1 MTNPISLILNC
12 SFGPKP
18 RIAVSQPI
26 RPAEL
31 KGDPRMGEITPFF
44 IVASIEVGNTTTKC
58 ILTATN
64 MKSGRTRLLNKT
76 IKMTRDVRKPKPNER
91 IFGTTL
97 SGVSLTRESIAE
109 LVRDTLIEAHEAV
122 NLDIR
127 TDLDFAV
134 RSTGVVA
141 GFSSPHEVGEF
152 IKALADG
159 CLLAGIPPKKMVPA
173 MSIDNIPVKFRKHT
187 LIEKIV
193 FTGAVGGVL
202 PPVGSTG
209 VEVVANEMEGEL
221 STAGIKEGAKWA
233 GVDYRNPV
241 FSMDFGT
248 TLKGRITNDEIPYAR
263 TIANLCGYAGAIPDA
278 VIKGTGLVDRR
289 YGAALDLFKDKKER
303 LIWITK
309 GSKIKKYAQVIHDL
323 VSVEIVPGDRDRYG
337 SVPVDPMAAKSIG
350 VILIGCDVGVNG
362 SLIPELTDIGTEI
375 YSRHGLNTMFATLDL
390 VSAIMVERLI
400 RLAHDMGLVTNKT
413 NIGLT
418 GRAAITGCKPFLILN
433 RIKKL
438 GIYKQPRESV
448 VFVDDGLARGASVMA
463 RCMNSMGVP
472 GNPIGGIRGGRC
484 VLSKRIEYY
493 KKSKVKGV
501 WHENT
506 SHDGLS

>member
-1 MTNPISLILNC
+1 MENPIKFILGC
-12 SFGPKP
+12 YFGTKP
-18 RIAVSQPI
+18 RIAESQPI
-26 RPAEL
+26 FPSEL
-31 KGDPRMGEITPFF
+31 KGDLKRGEFVPFF

-64 MKSGRTRLLNKT
+64 MNDGRTRLLNKT
-76 IKMTRDVRKPKPNER
+76 VKMTRDVRKPKPNER

-109 LVRDTLIEAHEAV
+109 LVRDTLLEAHDAV
-122 NLDIR
+122 NLDIT

-173 MSIDNIPVKFRKHT
+173 MSIENIPVKFRDHT
-187 LIEKIV
+187 LIDKIV

-202 PPVGSTG
+202 PPAGSTG
-209 VEVVANEMEGEL
+209 VEIVANEMEGEL
-221 STAGIKEGAKWA
+221 STAGIKEGAKWT
-233 GVDYRNPV
+233 GVDFRNPV

-248 TLKGRITNDEIPYAR
+248 TLKGRITNDDIPYAR

-289 YGAALDLFKDKKER
+289 YGAALDLFHNKKER
-303 LIWITK
+303 MIWLTK
-309 GSKIKKYAQVIHDL
+309 SAAIKKYAQDINAL
-323 VSVEIVPGDRDRYG
+323 ITIGMVPEDRNRYG
-337 SVPVDPMAAKSIG
+337 SVPVDPTAAKEIG
-350 VILIGCDVGVNG
+350 VTLIGCDVGENG
-362 SLIPELTDIGTEI
+362 SLMPELTDIGAEI
-375 YSRHGLNTMFATLDL
+375 YSKQGLKTMFATLDL
-390 VSAIMVERLI
+390 VSAMMVTRFVKLAMENKLI
-400 RLAHDMGLVTNKT
+400 SEKT
-413 NIGLT
+413 SIGLT
-418 GRAAITGCKPFLILN
+418 GRAVITGCKPDLILKA
-433 RIKKL
+433 IEKL
-438 GIYKQPRESV
+438 GLYEKPEERV
-448 VFVDDGLARGASVMA
+448 VFVDDGLARGAAVMA

-484 VLSKRIEYY
+484 VLSQRIEYY
-493 KKSKVKGV
+493 KKSK
-501 WHENT
+501 ERNPT
-506 SHDGLS
+506 

>member
-1 MTNPISLILNC
+1 MTNPVSLILGC
-12 SFGPKP
+12 LFGKKP
-18 RIAVSQPI
+18 RISVSQMI

-31 KGDPRMGEITPFF
+31 KGDPRLGMITQFF

-64 MKSGRTRLLNKT
+64 MKDGRARLLNKT
-76 IKMTRDVRKPKPNER
+76 VKMTRNVRKPKPDER

-141 GFSSPHEVGEF
+141 GFSSPNEVGEF
-152 IKALADG
+152 VKALADG

-173 MSIDNIPVKFRKHT
+173 MSIDNIPVKFRDHT

-193 FTGAVGGVL
+193 FNGAVGGVL

-233 GVDYRNPV
+233 GIDYRNPV

-289 YGAALDLFKDKKER
+289 YGAALDLFKDKSEKM
-303 LIWITK
+303 IWLTK
-309 GSKIKKYAQVIHDL
+309 SGAIGKYARSVHDRI
-323 VSVEIVPGDRDRYG
+323 SIEIVPEGRDRYG
-337 SVPVDPMAAKSIG
+337 SVPVDPAAARDIG
-350 VILIGCDVGVNG
+350 VVLIGCDAGING
-362 SLIPELTDIGTEI
+362 SLMPELTDIGSEI
-375 YSRHGLNTMFATLDL
+375 YSKHGLKTMFATLDL
-390 VSAIMVERLI
+390 VSAMMVERLVK
-400 RLAHDMGLVTNKT
+400 LGFDNGLVTEKT
-413 NIGLT
+413 SIGLT
-418 GRAAITGCKPFLILN
+418 GRAAITGCKPYLILK
-433 RIKKL
+433 RIEGL
-438 GIYKQPRESV
+438 GIYKDTRDRV
-448 VFVDDGLARGASVMA
+448 VFVDDGLARGAAVMA

-472 GNPIGGIRGGRC
+472 GNPIGGVRGGGC

-493 KKSKVKGV
+493 KRSKERNQV
-501 WHENT
+501 
-506 SHDGLS
+506 

>member
-1 MTNPISLILNC
+1 MDNPIKFILNC
-12 SFGPKP
+12 FFGTKP
-18 RIAVSQPI
+18 RIAESQPI

-31 KGDPRMGEITPFF
+31 KGDPRMAEVISYF

-64 MKSGRTRLLNKT
+64 MKDGRTRLLNKT
-76 IKMTRDVRKPKPNER
+76 VKMTRDVRKPKPDER
-91 IFGTTL
+91 ILGTTL

-109 LVRDTLIEAHEAV
+109 LVRDTLLESHNAV
-122 NLDIR
+122 NLDIT

-173 MSIDNIPVKFRKHT
+173 MSIENIPIKFRDHT
-187 LIEKIV
+187 LIDKIV

-209 VEVVANEMEGEL
+209 VEIVANEMEGEL

-233 GVDYRNPV
+233 GVDFRNPV

-248 TLKGRITNDEIPYAR
+248 TLKGRITNGDIPYAR

-289 YGAALDLFKDKKER
+289 YGAALDLFHDTKER
-303 LIWITK
+303 TIWLTK
-309 GSKIKKYAQVIHDL
+309 GSVIKKYAKDIHEVITI
-323 VSVEIVPGDRDRYG
+323 EIVPYDRDRYG
-337 SVPVDPMAAKSIG
+337 SVPVDPAAAKEIG
-350 VILIGCDVGVNG
+350 VTLIGCDVGKNG
-362 SLIPELTDIGTEI
+362 SLMPELTDIGAEI
-375 YSRHGLNTMFATLDL
+375 YSKHGLKTMFATLDL
-390 VSAIMVERLI
+390 VSAIMVERFVKLAMENKLI
-400 RLAHDMGLVTNKT
+400 SEKT
-413 NIGLT
+413 SIGLT
-418 GRAAITGCKPFLILN
+418 GRAAITGCKPYLIL
-433 RIKKL
+433 RSIEKL
-438 GIYKQPRESV
+438 GIYDDPKEHV
-448 VFVDDGLARGASVMA
+448 VFVDDGLARGAAVMA
-463 RCMNSMGVP
+463 RCMNSLGVP
-472 GNPIGGIRGGRC
+472 GNPIGGIRGGGC

-493 KKSKVKGV
+493 KKSK
-501 WHENT
+501 ERNQT
-506 SHDGLS
+506 

>member
-1 MTNPISLILNC
+1 MGNPIESILRC
-12 SFGPKP
+12 LFGPKP
-18 RIAVSQPI
+18 RMAESQPI

-31 KGDPRMGEITPFF
+31 KGDPRMAEIIPFF

-64 MKSGRTRLLNKT
+64 MKDGHTRLLNKT
-76 IKMTRDVRKPKPNER
+76 VKMTRDVRKPKPNER

-109 LVRDTLIEAHEAV
+109 LVRDTLLDAHEAV
-122 NLDIR
+122 NLDIT

-173 MSIDNIPVKFRKHT
+173 MSIDNIPIKFKDHT
-187 LIEKIV
+187 LIDRIV

-221 STAGIKEGAKWA
+221 ATAGIKEGAKWT
-233 GVDYRNPV
+233 GVDFRNPV

-248 TLKGRITNDEIPYAR
+248 TMKGRITSDDIPYAR

-278 VIKGTGLVDRR
+278 VIKGTGLVDKR
-289 YGAALDLFKDKKER
+289 YGAALDLFSNDKER
-303 LIWITK
+303 MIWLTK
-309 GSKIKKYAQVIHDL
+309 SRIIKKYATDIHAL
-323 VSVEIVPGDRDRYG
+323 IKIEIVPENVDRYG
-337 SVPVDPMAAKSIG
+337 SVPVDPAAAKDAG
-350 VILIGCDVGVNG
+350 VILLGCDVGMNG
-362 SLIPELTDIGTEI
+362 SLLPELTDIGSEI
-375 YSRHGLNTMFATLDL
+375 YSKHGLKTMFAALDI
-390 VSAIMVERLI
+390 VSAMMVERLVKLSI
-400 RLAHDMGLVTNKT
+400 DNKLISEKT
-413 NIGLT
+413 SIGLT
-418 GRAAITGCKPFLILN
+418 GRAAITGCKPYLILKN
-433 RIKKL
+433 IEKL
-438 GIYKQPRESV
+438 GIYEKPEDKV
-448 VFVDDGLARGASVMA
+448 VFVDDGLARGAAVMA

-472 GNPIGGIRGGRC
+472 RNPIGGIRGGRC
-484 VLSKRIEYY
+484 VLKQRIEYY
-493 KKSKVKGV
+493 EKSKGMR
-501 WHENT
+501 E
-506 SHDGLS
+506 

>member
-1 MTNPISLILNC
+1 MENPIKLILAC

-18 RIAVSQPI
+18 RIAESQMINPS
-26 RPAEL
+26 EL
-31 KGDPRMGEITPFF
+31 KGDLKMAEFIPYF

-64 MKSGRTRLLNKT
+64 MKEGRTRILNKT
-76 IKMTRDVRKPKPNER
+76 VKMTRDVRKPKPNER

-97 SGVSLTRESIAE
+97 SGVSLTKESIAE
-109 LVRDTLIEAHEAV
+109 LVRDTLLEAHDAV

-173 MSIDNIPVKFRKHT
+173 MSIDNIPAKFKDHT
-187 LIEKIV
+187 LIDKIV

-209 VEVVANEMEGEL
+209 VEIVANEMEGEL

-233 GVDYRNPV
+233 GIDFRNPV

-248 TLKGRITNDEIPYAR
+248 TLKGRITNDEIPYAM

-278 VIKGTGLVDRR
+278 VIKGTGLVDKR
-289 YGAALDLFKDKKER
+289 YGAALDLFHDNKEVM
-303 LIWITK
+303 IWL
-309 GSKIKKYAQVIHDL
+309 SKSRVIQKYASMINSLITIDL
-323 VSVEIVPGDRDRYG
+323 VPLARDRYG
-337 SVPVDPMAAKSIG
+337 SVPVDPAAAKNIG
-350 VILIGCDVGVNG
+350 VTLIGCDVGVNG
-362 SLIPELTDIGTEI
+362 SLMPDLSDIGAEI
-375 YSRHGLNTMFATLDL
+375 FSKHGLKTMFATLDL
-390 VSAIMVERLI
+390 VSAMMVERLV
-400 RLAHDMGLVTNKT
+400 RLGIDNKLISEKT
-413 NIGLT
+413 SIGLT
-418 GRAAITGCKPFLILN
+418 GRAAITGCKPYLIL
-433 RIKKL
+433 RCVEKL
-438 GIYKQPRESV
+438 GIFKDAREHV
-448 VFVDDGLARGASVMA
+448 VFVDDGLARGAAVMA

-472 GNPIGGIRGGRC
+472 GNPIGGIRGGGC

-493 KKSKVKGV
+493 KKSKEV
-501 WHENT
+501 NT
-506 SHDGLS
+506 V

>member
-1 MTNPISLILNC
+1 MENPIKLVLGC
-12 SFGPKP
+12 FFGSKP
-18 RIAVSQPI
+18 RISESLAI

-31 KGDPRMGEITPFF
+31 KGDPIMAEVIPFF

-64 MKSGRTRLLNKT
+64 MKDGRTRLLNKT
-76 IKMTRDVRKPKPNER
+76 VKMTRDVRKPKPNER

-109 LVRDTLIEAHEAV
+109 LVRDTLLEAHEAV
-122 NLDIR
+122 NLDIT

-159 CLLAGIPPKKMVPA
+159 CLIAGIPPKKMVPA
-173 MSIDNIPVKFRKHT
+173 MSIDNIPIKFKDHT
-187 LIEKIV
+187 LIDRIV

-202 PPVGSTG
+202 PPIGSTG
-209 VEVVANEMEGEL
+209 VEIVANEMEGEL

-233 GVDYRNPV
+233 GVDFRNPV

-248 TLKGRITNDEIPYAR
+248 TLKGRITNGDIPYAR

-289 YGAALDLFKDKKER
+289 YGAALDLFHNNKER
-303 LIWITK
+303 MIWLTK
-309 GSKIKKYAQVIHDL
+309 GGAIKKYAQDIHTL
-323 VSVEIVPGDRDRYG
+323 VTIEIVPEYRDRYG
-337 SVPVDPMAAKSIG
+337 SVPVDPAAAKEIG
-350 VILIGCDVGVNG
+350 VTLLGCDVGENG
-362 SLIPELTDIGTEI
+362 SGIPELTDMGAEI
-375 YSRHGLNTMFATLDL
+375 YSKHGLKTMFATLDL
-390 VSAIMVERLI
+390 VSAMMVERFVKLSMDNKLI
-400 RLAHDMGLVTNKT
+400 SEKT
-413 NIGLT
+413 SIGLT
-418 GRAAITGCKPFLILN
+418 GRAAITGCKPYLIL
-433 RIKKL
+433 RSIEKL
-438 GIYKQPRESV
+438 GIYEKPKVRV
-448 VFVDDGLARGASVMA
+448 VFVDDGLARGAAVMA

-472 GNPIGGIRGGRC
+472 GNPIGGARGGGC
-484 VLSKRIEYY
+484 VLGKRIEYY
-493 KKSKVKGV
+493 TKSK
-501 WHENT
+501 ERNQT
-506 SHDGLS
+506 